1 MVSSYSLS
9 AKAVWKVFSKEAVSI
24 LQLSQQ
30 AGISTVIGGWF
41 NSKGKEQIIMIDS
54 FFLVIKNE
62 DSCEGSRHD
71 AVIFMFFVEQDA
83 VVTTTSWPEETTGLC
98 RA

>member
-1 MVSSYSLS
+1 MVSSYSFS

-54 FFLVIKNE
+54 FFLVIKNG
-62 DSCEGSRHD
+62 DSCENSRHD
-71 AVIFMFFVEQDA
+71 AVIFMF
-83 VVTTTSWPEETTGLC
+83 L
-98 RA
+98 

>member
-1 MVSSYSLS
+1 MLS
-9 AKAVWKVFSKEAVSI
+9 GDTKLWKQSDVLKRRFFGKFILIFCESGLQSFSKEAVSI

-62 DSCEGSRHD
+62 DSCENSRHD
-71 AVIFMFFVEQDA
+71 AVILMF
-83 VVTTTSWPEETTGLC
+83 L
-98 RA
+98 